1 MAEMRDAAPFASRPV
16 VLVVE
21 DEPLIRINAVA
32 MIQESGYDV
41 VEASNANEAIAMLQS
56 RTDIRIVFTDVEMP
70 GSMDGLKLARYIR
83 KRWPP
88 IQLVV
93 TSGRYNIDDADLPL
107 RGKVVPKPYDFD
119 RLVNV
124 MRSLTS

>member
-1 MAEMRDAAPFASRPV
+1 MRDAAASASRPA

-21 DEPLIRINAVA
+21 DEPLIRMDAAA
-32 MIQESGYDV
+32 MIEEAGYDV
-41 VEASNANEAIAMLQS
+41 VEASNANEAIAILQT

-88 IQLVV
+88 IQLIV
-93 TSGRYNIDDADLPL
+93 TSGLYHIDDADLPL
-107 RGKVVPKPYDFD
+107 RGKFIPKPYDFD
-119 RLVNV
+119 RLCNV
-124 MRSLTS
+124 MRRLTN